1 MNGRERGFLLL
12 TSSLGDPARH
22 PLTAPQ
28 LRMLTRRMRDMK
40 QPDEEREL
48 TSADLTTL
56 GYSCQMAQRILRLL
70 GGGAVLDYYL
80 QKGQKAGCV
89 PVTRVS
95 GGYPILLRKRLGE
108 ESPGC
113 LWAKG
118 DLSLLEKPGIA
129 LVGNRELQPENRA
142 FAREVGRQAA
152 RQGFVLISGNARGA
166 DREAQDACLDA
177 GGCVVSVVADELE
190 KWQPRQRQLYLSEDG
205 FDLPFSA
212 QRAISRN
219 RVIHALG
226 WRTLVAQVGE
236 PSGGTWDGSV
246 KNLRFGWSPLFCFDD
261 GSAGMRM
268 LMDMGADSV
277 SMEMLKDFGSLEQ
290 NIRTFFDQ

>member
-48 TSADLTTL
+48 TSADLTAL

-129 LVGNRELQPENRA
+129 LVGTGNCSRKTGPLP
-142 FAREVGRQAA
+142 GRWAA
-152 RQGFVLISGNARGA
+152 RQHGRGLYSSPAMPGALTGRLRMPAWTRGA
-166 DREAQDACLDA
+166 
-177 GGCVVSVVADELE
+177 V
-190 KWQPRQRQLYLSEDG
+190 W
-205 FDLPFSA
+205 SA
-212 QRAISRN
+212 
-219 RVIHALG
+219 
-226 WRTLVAQVGE
+226 W
-236 PSGGTWDGSV
+236 
-246 KNLRFGWSPLFCFDD
+246 
-261 GSAGMRM
+261 
-268 LMDMGADSV
+268 
-277 SMEMLKDFGSLEQ
+277 
-290 NIRTFFDQ
+290 